1 MARGIDV
8 VDLLRLRLITRLGEI
23 EQMNLIVTRDR
34 EELHELLRTD
44 FITLILYGIQTKL
57 IHREILIIERI
68 EPQGIL
74 VA

>member
-57 IHREILIIERI
+57 IHREILIIEGI

-74 VA
+74 MA

>member
-57 IHREILIIERI
+57 IHREILIIKRI
-68 EPQGIL
+68 KPQGIL